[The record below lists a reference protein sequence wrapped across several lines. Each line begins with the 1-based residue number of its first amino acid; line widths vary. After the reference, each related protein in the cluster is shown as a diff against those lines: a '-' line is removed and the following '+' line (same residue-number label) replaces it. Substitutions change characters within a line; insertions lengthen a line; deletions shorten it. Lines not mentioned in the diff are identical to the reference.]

1 MESLSSK
8 DKSVKYLLR
17 VIDVFAKY
25 AWVNILKDKKGKTVL
40 NAFIEIANESNHK
53 PNKLWVDQG
62 RELYNKLM
70 QEWLD
75 NNDILI
81 YSTHNEGKSVIA
93 ERFIKTLKYKICK
106 RMTVN
111 DSKSFF
117 PYFNKLVDQYN
128 NTYIILLIRNHL
140 MAIIVLQLKILSQI
154 LKLPNLKQMIVSGS
168 LSIRIYL
175 VKVILKIGQKKYLLS
190 IMFWKLILGH
200 IKLEIW
206 TEKKCSYEKELLWS
220 YYPETDSH
228 NREKVKVVLDL
239 SNYATKKELDHAT
252 GVDLIQLLKKDF
264 IGLRTEKLD
273 INKLVNVSTSLN
285 NLKTKIAD
293 LDVSKLKAV
302 PINLK
307 KLSDIVDN
315 NVVMNTKF
323 NTLKTKINSLEKKI
337 TMQLH

>member
-220 YYPETDSH
+220 I
-228 NREKVKVVLDL
+228 L
-239 SNYATKKELDHAT
+239 
-252 GVDLIQLLKKDF
+252 
-264 IGLRTEKLD
+264 
-273 INKLVNVSTSLN
+273 
-285 NLKTKIAD
+285 
-293 LDVSKLKAV
+293 
-302 PINLK
+302 
-307 KLSDIVDN
+307 
-315 NVVMNTKF
+315 
-323 NTLKTKINSLEKKI
+323 
-337 TMQLH
+337 

>member
-1 MESLSSK
+1 
-8 DKSVKYLLR
+8 
-17 VIDVFAKY
+17 
-25 AWVNILKDKKGKTVL
+25 
-40 NAFIEIANESNHK
+40 
-53 PNKLWVDQG
+53 
-62 RELYNKLM
+62 M

-93 ERFIKTLKYKICK
+93 ERFIKTLKYKIYK

-190 IMFWKLILGH
+190 IMF
-200 IKLEIW
+200 
-206 TEKKCSYEKELLWS
+206 
-220 YYPETDSH
+220 
-228 NREKVKVVLDL
+228 
-239 SNYATKKELDHAT
+239 
-252 GVDLIQLLKKDF
+252 
-264 IGLRTEKLD
+264 
-273 INKLVNVSTSLN
+273 
-285 NLKTKIAD
+285 
-293 LDVSKLKAV
+293 
-302 PINLK
+302 
-307 KLSDIVDN
+307 
-315 NVVMNTKF
+315 
-323 NTLKTKINSLEKKI
+323 
-337 TMQLH
+337 